1 MMIASSGQV
10 METLE
15 GVMNE
20 RITRGRNPLGSSNTS
35 SEQLSNSNNNQSQKL
50 GGKTT
55 MDNLLGNQIGRI
67 IKSTAAGEKVTLGDK
82 GKIIVP

>member
-1 MMIASSGQV
+1 MSNKV
-10 METLE
+10 
-15 GVMNE
+15 
-20 RITRGRNPLGSSNTS
+20 ITRGRRFSNTNNITA

-50 GGKTT
+50 GDKTT
-55 MDNLLGNQIGRI
+55 MDNLIGNQIGII